1 MNGEAIHDAVL
12 VFSKTWGALY
22 LLVVFLAAAI
32 WTYWPS
38 RKTIYED
45 AAQSPLGAEDIRR

>member
-1 MNGEAIHDAVL
+1 MTYDSIL

-22 LLVVFLAAAI
+22 LLAVFVIAVI

-38 RKTIYED
+38 RKKEMEE
-45 AAQSPLGAEDIRR
+45 AANRPFEEGDKPCR